1 MDMLRDPIVEEVRKA
16 RNEHAAKFNNNID
29 EIVKDIQGRQ
39 KKYGSRLVRR
49 PPRMKLRATGT

>member
-1 MDMLRDPIVEEVRKA
+1 MDMKRDPIVEEVRKA
-16 RNEHAAKFNNNID
+16 REEHAVKFNYDID

-49 PPRMKLRATGT
+49 APKLKLKATGS